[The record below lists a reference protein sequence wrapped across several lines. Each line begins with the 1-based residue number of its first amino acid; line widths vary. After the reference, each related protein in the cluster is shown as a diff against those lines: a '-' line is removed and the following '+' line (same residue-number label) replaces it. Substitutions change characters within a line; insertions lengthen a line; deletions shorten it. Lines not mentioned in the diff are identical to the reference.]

1 LRFFPKATKNI
12 LEIKKMNGRTFGRG
26 IVVVVALFVI
36 GLAGCASQQKTDV
49 TITVAS
55 STLQNVT
62 RVTDNRFRKSSVR
75 ISPDGTKLL
84 YCEANETDPGVTLY
98 LDDFR
103 IMLLRDINISAKTP
117 LVNDPS
123 YGPVW
128 FDDNSGFAYV
138 AYEGSGSKL
147 VKSTIAGGGKTY
159 ITRTSVGDSDANPS
173 VRRDTILCDTLVG
186 GVRQLVSLKDN
197 GTEITILGE
206 GEQPSWHPDGTKFVF
221 IRRTQEQRGNTKYY
235 PSSVYEMDITN
246 NQVTQIYA
254 AVINEADGISE
265 SCSRPSYSADGRY
278 ILFSKGVDVHLAT
291 IATKTETRGGFVG
304 KLLTGVKKRSKINV
318 SERRLHLF
326 LMNAD
331 GTNLTQLTSGNVDVF
346 SPAWGT
352 NNDIF
357 FISNVQ
363 DATEIWK
370 AHLNL

>member
-1 LRFFPKATKNI
+1 
-12 LEIKKMNGRTFGRG
+12 MNSRTSDRG
-26 IVVVVALFVI
+26 IAVVIALFVI
-36 GLAGCASQQKTDV
+36 GLTACASQQVTDV

-62 RVTDNRFRKSSVR
+62 RVTDNKFRKSSIRV
-75 ISPDGTKLL
+75 SPDGTKLL

-98 LDDFR
+98 FDDFR
-103 IMLLRDINISAKTP
+103 IMLLRNINISSKTP
-117 LVNDPS
+117 LVSDPS

-147 VKSTIAGGGKTY
+147 VKSSITGGGKTY

-173 VRRDTILCDTLVG
+173 VRGDTILCDTLVG

-197 GTEITILGE
+197 GTQITILGE

-221 IRRTQEQRGNTKYY
+221 IRRTQEQRGSTSYY
-235 PSSVYEMDITN
+235 PSSIYEMDITT
-246 NQVTQIYA
+246 NQVTQIYT
-254 AVINEADGISE
+254 AVVNEADGIVE

-291 IATKTETRGGFVG
+291 ISARAETKSNFFSNLFKNFTRTKV
-304 KLLTGVKKRSKINV
+304 NV

-346 SPAWGT
+346 SPAWGP

-363 DATEIWK
+363 NATEIWK
-370 AHLNL
+370 AHLNLL

>member
-1 LRFFPKATKNI
+1 LKFFPKPQKNI
-12 LEIKKMNGRTFGRG
+12 PEVWKMNARAFGRG
-26 IVVVVALFVI
+26 IVAVVALFVI
-36 GLAGCASQQKTDV
+36 ELAGCASQPATDV
-49 TITVAS
+49 TITVVS

-62 RVTDNRFRKSSVR
+62 RVTDNTFRKSSVKV
-75 ISPDGTKLL
+75 SPDGTKLL
-84 YCEANETDPGVTLY
+84 YCEANETDPKTTLY
-98 LDDFR
+98 FDDFR

-128 FDDNSGFAYV
+128 FDDNNGFAYV

-147 VKSTIAGGGKTY
+147 VKSNIVGGGKTY
-159 ITRTSVGDSDANPS
+159 ITRTSVGDSDTNPS
-173 VRRDTILCDTLVG
+173 VRGDTILCDTLVG

-197 GTEITILGE
+197 GTQITILGE
-206 GEQPSWHPDGTKFVF
+206 GEQPNWHPNGTKFVF
-221 IRRTQEQRGNTKYY
+221 IRRTREQRGNTTYY
-235 PSSVYEMDITN
+235 PSSVYEMDITS

-254 AVINEADGISE
+254 AVINEADGIVE

-291 IATKTETRGGFVG
+291 ISTRTETSGGFFS
-304 KLLTGVKKRSKINV
+304 KLFKSFKRSNVNV

-346 SPAWGT
+346 SPAWGI

-363 DATEIWK
+363 NATEIWK